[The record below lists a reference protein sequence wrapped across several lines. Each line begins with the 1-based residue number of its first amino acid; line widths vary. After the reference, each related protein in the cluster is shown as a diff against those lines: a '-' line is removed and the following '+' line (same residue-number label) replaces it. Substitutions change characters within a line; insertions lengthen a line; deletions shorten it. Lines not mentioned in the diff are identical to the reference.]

1 MSELKGKSIT
11 PEELNLLP
19 LTQFEGDIVVVE
31 QEEHL
36 LAVLAQL
43 KHEKVLGFDTETK
56 PSFKKGSMNRVSL
69 IQLSNLETAYLIRI
83 HKTGL
88 PDALV
93 RFLQNPAIL
102 KVGVGIRDDV
112 KALQKIRTFE
122 PEGFVELQNLA
133 RELGYEDTSLKKL
146 AGLVLGARISK
157 RQRLSNWELP
167 ELSAGQLVYAST
179 DAWIAI
185 AIYKSLMS
193 SIPLNHISSIII

>member
-1 MSELKGKSIT
+1 MSELKGKTIT
-11 PEELNLLP
+11 PEALNLLP

-36 LAVLAQL
+36 IDVLAQL
-43 KHEKVLGFDTETK
+43 KNEKVLGFDTETK

-83 HKTGL
+83 HKTGFS
-88 PDALV
+88 DALV
-93 RFLQNPAIL
+93 SFLQKPDIL
-102 KVGVGIRDDV
+102 KVGVGIRDDIR
-112 KALQKIRTFE
+112 ALQKIRSFE
-122 PEGFVELQNLA
+122 PGGFVELQNLA

-167 ELSAGQLVYAST
+167 ELSASQLVYAST

-185 AIYKSLMS
+185 AIYKSLSGTIPCNVS
-193 SIPLNHISSIII
+193 SVML